1 VRSFAAA
8 LPLMGLALAWALG
21 GSSSALC
28 ASGGDAVEVAP
39 PVVQGAEDA
48 VAAGVVSA
56 AAQDVQTPEQ
66 LVSGTETVLESG
78 SESPV
83 YHLRPEP
90 YSDAEAL
97 QITLDD
103 LLELSV
109 VNNIGLKLQN
119 YIIEKGHYSVDQTYY
134 AFDPQVSAS
143 LSYNKSNP
151 GGGAP
156 VTASGVLGSES
167 ATAGVKYTVP
177 REYGDAFQFSYDVSR
192 SKFNLFGTGEGTTT
206 PLTYGGSLDIGYT
219 RPLARGAGKYIN
231 RIPRFLAS
239 NILQL
244 SYDKLDDDCRKL
256 KKSVLD
262 VYFQAVAARQSISVR
277 EASLDLALKQLE
289 RAVERYKVGLAIQ
302 ADVLQAENSVLTQRS
317 QLLTARSTYQS
328 LLDQMTTIIGLPQEY
343 KLGIDADGAL
353 IDLGS
358 RLPEDLWVLVQA
370 NSFDLKSL
378 NVQLANLRLSRDQQ
392 LDKLKP
398 QLGLSVSY
406 GRVGSDSNL
415 GVAAT
420 GLEDESYS
428 VALNWAKTPGERAT
442 KAQLAQSDI
451 DLAST
456 ELSIQD
462 TELQLKTALRTAQRD
477 LETKFEQIGLA
488 ENNVKVLEETYNI
501 QLERNSVGL
510 ATMLDVIDA
519 EEKLLGAQLALLQA
533 RVSYQERYRQIQLL
547 AGVI

>member
-1 VRSFAAA
+1 
-8 LPLMGLALAWALG
+8 
-21 GSSSALC
+21 
-28 ASGGDAVEVAP
+28 
-39 PVVQGAEDA
+39 
-48 VAAGVVSA
+48 
-56 AAQDVQTPEQ
+56 
-66 LVSGTETVLESG
+66 
-78 SESPV
+78 
-83 YHLRPEP
+83 
-90 YSDAEAL
+90 
-97 QITLDD
+97 
-103 LLELSV
+103 
-109 VNNIGLKLQN
+109 
-119 YIIEKGHYSVDQTYY
+119 
-134 AFDPQVSAS
+134 
-143 LSYNKSNP
+143 
-151 GGGAP
+151 
-156 VTASGVLGSES
+156 
-167 ATAGVKYTVP
+167 
-177 REYGDAFQFSYDVSR
+177 
-192 SKFNLFGTGEGTTT
+192 
-206 PLTYGGSLDIGYT
+206 
-219 RPLARGAGKYIN
+219 
-231 RIPRFLAS
+231 
-239 NILQL
+239 
-244 SYDKLDDDCRKL
+244 
-256 KKSVLD
+256 
-262 VYFQAVAARQSISVR
+262 
-277 EASLDLALKQLE
+277 
-289 RAVERYKVGLAIQ
+289 VERYKVGLAIQ

-353 IDLGS
+353 IDLGGK
-358 RLPEDLWVLVQA
+358 LPEDLWVLVQA
-370 NSFDLKSL
+370 NSYDLKSL

-406 GRVGSDSNL
+406 GRVGSDNNL
-415 GVAAT
+415 GAGVT

-488 ENNVKVLEETYNI
+488 ENNVRVLEETYNI

-533 RVSYQERYRQIQLL
+533 RVSYQETYRQIQLL